1 MSISAGDQ
9 LPEAKLV
16 RIGEQG
22 PEEVSLHAL
31 IKDRKVAIFAV
42 PGAFTPTCTDSHM
55 PSFINESKALADA
68 GVEQVICIAVN
79 DPFVLKAW
87 DDATKA
93 AEAGVMVLGDP
104 DCSFTKAIGMNFDF
118 PPAGL
123 YGRSSRYAMLVENGR
138 VAIVNVEASPGV
150 CDISSAATLLEH
162 ISKA

>member
-1 MSISAGDQ
+1 MTISAGDQ
-9 LPEAKLV
+9 LPDAKLV
-16 RIGEQG
+16 KMGEQG
-22 PEEVSLHAL
+22 PEEISLHSL
-31 IKDRKVAIFAV
+31 TGDRKVAIFAV

-55 PSFINESKALADA
+55 PSFINESEALAGV

-87 DDATKA
+87 DEATKA
-93 AEAGVMVLGDP
+93 GEAGVTVLGDP
-104 DCSFTKAIGMNFDF
+104 DCSFTKAIGMDFDF

-150 CDISSAATLLEH
+150 CDVSSAATLLEH
-162 ISKA
+162 IRKA

>member
-1 MSISAGDQ
+1 MAISAGDQ
-9 LPEAKLV
+9 LPDTKLV
-16 RIGEQG
+16 KMGGQG

-31 IKDRKVAIFAV
+31 TGGRKVAIFAV

-55 PSFINESKALADA
+55 PSFINESEALANA

-87 DDATKA
+87 DEATKA
-93 AEAGVMVLGDP
+93 AEAGVTVLGDP
-104 DCSFTKAIGMNFDF
+104 DGSFTKAIGMDFDF

-138 VAIVNVEASPGV
+138 VAIVNIEASPAV
-150 CDISSAATLLEH
+150 CKVSSAATLLEH
-162 ISKA
+162 MKAS